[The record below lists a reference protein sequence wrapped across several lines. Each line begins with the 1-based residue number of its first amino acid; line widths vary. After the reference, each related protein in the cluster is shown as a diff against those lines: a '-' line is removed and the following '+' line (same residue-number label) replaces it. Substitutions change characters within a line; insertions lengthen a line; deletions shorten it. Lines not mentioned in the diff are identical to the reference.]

1 MGLSGQWV
9 FSGLFFVFVFLL
21 WGFLLG
27 ILGLVFGCW
36 VLGFFYGSVY
46 DCKTSGIFTIK
57 F

>member
-46 DCKTSGIFTIK
+46 DCKTTGIFTIK